1 MIGEPRNNT
10 PMDTRDVR
18 LRTHQ
23 AGDIGWVISQHGEIY
38 AREYGWD
45 IRFESFVARIAAD
58 FVDQFDAEREVCFLA
73 VRGDGANEERL
84 GCAFVVKQDAAVAKL
99 RMVILVPQARGL
111 GIGKTLVR
119 ACIEFARGKGYQRM
133 ALWTNDVLHAARAIY
148 VAEGFALIG
157 EERHHSFGRDL
168 VGQHWERTL

>member
-1 MIGEPRNNT
+1 MNRN
-10 PMDTRDVR
+10 DIR

-23 AGDIGWVISQHGEIY
+23 SGDIGWVISQHGEIY
-38 AREYGWD
+38 SREYGWD

-99 RMVILVPQARGL
+99 RMVILVPRARGL

-133 ALWTNDVLHAARAIY
+133 TLWTNDVLHAARAIY

-157 EERHHSFGRDL
+157 EERHHSFGLDL